1 MEGQEPGLTP
11 ADRTTSE
18 KRTSGKARAASGT
31 RFLLKQFS
39 LERSRRKWGRCQSTG
54 TQDRSDRQGE
64 DAEGLP
70 GSKSVA
76 RVEEGARNR
85 GGPGHSCRTNYAGQ
99 AGKVA
104 QRQGVR
110 PEGAQGVGSAHSNQ
124 WQGASPDAGEG
135 ADVLAKL
142 TQATRAVRFPSLWD
156 ASDYAT
162 TIFSHHRALADRQ
175 RPAHAGAGPSSRSRP
190 DRCGYAARTAHV
202 VGTPLTTGVRF
213 GRPENT

>member
-1 MEGQEPGLTP
+1 MERSNQPPKPEGCSVEGQEPGLTP

-18 KRTSGKARAASGT
+18 KRASGKARAASGT
-31 RFLLKQFS
+31 RLPLKRLS

-99 AGKVA
+99 ADKVV

-110 PEGAQGVGSAHSNQ
+110 PEGAQGVGSAHSSQ

-142 TQATRAVRFPSLWD
+142 TQATRAVRLTEHHGPTFLW
-156 ASDYAT
+156 AK
-162 TIFSHHRALADRQ
+162 RACQ
-175 RPAHAGAGPSSRSRP
+175 HEEPGAANRARR
-190 DRCGYAARTAHV
+190 DLCGGRRA
-202 VGTPLTTGVRF
+202 TGVPTATLF
-213 GRPENT
+213 GTIGTA